1 MWKACRASSAER
13 RRCVH
18 SAALG
23 FVGLGKIGSG
33 MVTNLTKAGES
44 LIIFDRSHAAAE
56 AVAGEAVRAATSVA
70 EVAQNAE
77 VVFSALPDDNVL
89 QAVSSELLPAL
100 AARGG
105 RPIHVSCSTVSPGI
119 SRSLSEAYAA
129 RAVGFVS
136 APVFARPDGMRRGEA
151 TFPVSGPGWAKS
163 RVVPLLQKTALGV
176 HDFGEDAGAANVV
189 KLGGNFL
196 IAAAIESM
204 AEASALAESYDVDRE
219 KFISLMS
226 STIFDCLIYKGYGH
240 RVAARDHH
248 PYPDAH
254 FALDL
259 GSKDVSL
266 VHLAASQARCPM
278 PLASLLRDRFVASQN
293 AGRGKLDWQQTGCR
307 CHPKP
312 AGPGVSTPRYAACG
326 ELTEICGDVKN
337 GGDYGHPLAS
347 RLDLPVSKMFAAD
360 GSLEIERIECLASV
374 LCIAWFDGHA
384 SALQTRADI
393 SSHRIPFRLIEW
405 LHERQPAGRLL

>member
-1 MWKACRASSAER
+1 
-13 RRCVH
+13 
-18 SAALG
+18 
-23 FVGLGKIGSG
+23 

-293 AGRGKLDWQQTGCR
+293 AGRGKLDWSAVAL
-307 CHPKP
+307 KASEE
-312 AGPGVSTPRYAACG
+312 AG
-326 ELTEICGDVKN
+326 
-337 GGDYGHPLAS
+337 
-347 RLDLPVSKMFAAD
+347 SKQVAGAIR
-360 GSLEIERIECLASV
+360 SLQGLE
-374 LCIAWFDGHA
+374 
-384 SALQTRADI
+384 
-393 SSHRIPFRLIEW
+393 
-405 LHERQPAGRLL
+405 

>member
-1 MWKACRASSAER
+1 LHYPAVCSMWKACRASTASAEKR
-13 RRCVH
+13 RYVH

-44 LIIFDRSHAAAE
+44 LIIFDKSHAAAE

-105 RPIHVSCSTVSPGI
+105 RPIHVSCSTVSPSI
-119 SRSLSEAYAA
+119 SRSLSEAYEA

-151 TFPVSGPGWAKS
+151 TFPVSGPDWAKS

-204 AEASALAESYDVDRE
+204 AEASALAEGYDVDRE
-219 KFISLMS
+219 KFMSLMS

-266 VHLAASQARCPM
+266 VHLAAAQARCPM

-293 AGRGKLDWQQTGCR
+293 AGRGKLDWSAVAL
-307 CHPKP
+307 KASEE
-312 AGPGVSTPRYAACG
+312 AG
-326 ELTEICGDVKN
+326 
-337 GGDYGHPLAS
+337 
-347 RLDLPVSKMFAAD
+347 SKQVAD
-360 GSLEIERIECLASV
+360 AIRSLQGLE
-374 LCIAWFDGHA
+374 
-384 SALQTRADI
+384 
-393 SSHRIPFRLIEW
+393 
-405 LHERQPAGRLL
+405 